1 MKIKTQKASI
11 IKVVQ
16 NTQNIA
22 SIKSALPILSNI
34 LIETYKGSAR
44 ITATDLDIGITSTFQ
59 ANIIEDGAT
68 TIPAKRFYDVIKDL
82 PEGKDITITAKKNN
96 NVSVECGSCYFK
108 LLGLPRE
115 EFPKL
120 PEFQNVEVV
129 IIPQPILKNML
140 SMTAFAMSHDQ
151 TRYILNGA
159 LFVITGKGLRV
170 VTTDGRRL
178 ALIEKEMKLP
188 DGYNKKVIIPAKAVY
203 ELIKMLQDDGDL
215 KLMITN
221 NQASFDM
228 GESIVITRLIEG
240 EFPNY
245 EQVIPKEHPEKVKVN
260 KDAFLMAAHRVSLFT
275 SQDSQAVKLDIFKDK
290 VVVSKSSP
298 DIGEAREEFDAT
310 YGGKELTVGFNPTYI
325 IDALKNIKDLEVHF
339 EVTSPEKPG
348 VIRTKDRYLY
358 LVLPMQL
365 V

>member
-1 MKIKTQKASI
+1 MKIKTQKAAI
-11 IKVVQ
+11 MKVAQ
-16 NTQNIA
+16 GIQNIA

-34 LIETYKGSAR
+34 LIETHKGSGR
-44 ITATDLDIGITSTFQ
+44 LIATDLDIGMIASFQ

-68 TIPAKRFYDVIKDL
+68 TVPAKKFYDIIKDL
-82 PEGKDITITAKKNN
+82 PEGQDITITVKKNN
-96 NVSVECGSCYFK
+96 NITIESGSCYFK

-120 PEFQNVEVV
+120 PEFQNVEVL
-129 IIPQPILKNML
+129 IIPQATLKSALM
-140 SMTAFAMSHDQ
+140 MTAFAMSHDQ
-151 TRYILNGA
+151 TRYILNGT
-159 LFVITGKGLRV
+159 LFIISGKGIRA

-178 ALIEKEMKLP
+178 ALIDKEVNVP
-188 DGYNKKVIIPAKAVY
+188 SGYNKKVIIPAKAVN
-203 ELIKMLQDDGDL
+203 ELIKILKDEGDL
-215 KLMITN
+215 KLMITD

-228 GESIVITRLIEG
+228 GESVIITRLIEG

-245 EQVIPKEHPEKVKVN
+245 EQVIPKEHPDKVKVN

-275 SQDSQAVKLDIFKDK
+275 SQDSQAIKLDIFKDK

-298 DIGEAREEFDAT
+298 DVGEAREEFDAT
-310 YGGKELTVGFNPTYI
+310 YGGKELTVGFNPMYL
-325 IDALKNIKDLEVHF
+325 IDVLKNVKEQEVNF
-339 EVTSPEKPG
+339 EVTSPDKPG
-348 VIRTKDRYLY
+348 VIRTKDKYVY